1 MKTWYFNEA
10 AYPYLPD
17 ESEYESIR
25 VTLPSRYYDPEVGAG
40 LWDRYIDEWQAADE
54 LGLNVMVNEHH
65 ATATCM
71 NPAGPVISAVLARVT
86 KSARIV
92 LLGNPIANRPDPVRV
107 AEEMALVDTLSHGRL
122 EVGFVRSVPYEV
134 LPSNASPVGMAE
146 RMWEAHDLIKK
157 AWTTAD
163 GPFNWEGKY
172 FQHRSV
178 NIWPRPVQQ
187 PHPPIWM
194 SSRSVGGASDI
205 AERGYVCAT
214 FLGGHKGAKTV
225 FDAYKARR
233 AELGLEE
240 PGLDR
245 FAYAALVYTGRTEE
259 EGRAGAEKLLWYI
272 RANKIPIQ
280 FKNPPGYA
288 SVGANIAAVR
298 GGMGGLIPAGDD
310 LDSLIERG
318 IVFAG
323 SPDSVYQQ
331 IMRFN
336 ELSGGIGHLLLMG
349 QSGFL
354 EHDETVLGIETFA
367 REVQPRLTEL
377 ELAGAGRA

>member
-1 MKTWYFNEA
+1 MQTWYFNEA
-10 AYPYLPD
+10 AYPYLPE
-17 ESEYESIR
+17 ESEYDSIR
-25 VTLPSRYYDPEVGAG
+25 VTLPNGLYDPVVGAG

-71 NPAGPVISAVLARVT
+71 NPAGPLISGILARVT
-86 KSARIV
+86 KNARIV

-107 AEEMALVDTLSHGRL
+107 AEEMALVDNLSHGRL

-157 AWTTAD
+157 AWTTTD
-163 GPFNWEGKY
+163 GPFSWEGKY
-172 FQHRSV
+172 FQFRSV
-178 NIWPRPVQQ
+178 NIWPRPFQQ

-194 SSRSVGGASDI
+194 SSRSVSGASEI
-205 AERGYVCAT
+205 GERGYVCAT
-214 FLGGHKGAKTV
+214 FLGGHKGAKVV
-225 FDAYKARR
+225 FDAYKNRR
-233 AELGLEE
+233 QELGLEA

-245 FAYAALVYTGRTEE
+245 FAYAGLVYTGDTDEA
-259 EGRAGAEKLLWYI
+259 GRAGAEKLLWYM
-272 RANKIPIQ
+272 RANKISPQ

-288 SVGANIAAVR
+288 SIGANIGAVK
-298 GGMGGLIPAGDD
+298 GGINNLIPDD
-310 LDSLIERG
+310 NSLDSLIDKG

-323 SPDSVYQQ
+323 NPDTVYEQ
-331 IMRFN
+331 IQRFN
-336 ELSGGIGHLLLMG
+336 ERSGGIGHLLLMG

-354 EHDETVLGIETFA
+354 EHDETVAGIQNFA
-367 REVQPRLTEL
+367 REVQPRLSAL
-377 ELAGAGRA
+377 DLAQVG

>member
-1 MKTWYFNEA
+1 MQTWYFNEA
-10 AYPYLPD
+10 AYPYLPE

-25 VTLPSRYYDPEVGAG
+25 VSLPNGLYDPVVGAG
-40 LWDRYIDEWQAADE
+40 LWDRYIDEWQVADE

-71 NPAGPVISAVLARVT
+71 NPAGPLISGILARMT
-86 KSARIV
+86 KNARIV
-92 LLGNPIANRPDPVRV
+92 LLGNPIANRPDPIRV
-107 AEEMALVDTLSHGRL
+107 AEEMALIDNLSHGRL

-146 RMWEAHDLIKK
+146 RMWEAHDLIKR
-157 AWTTAD
+157 AWTTTD
-163 GPFNWEGKY
+163 GPFSWEGKH
-172 FQHRSV
+172 FQFRSV
-178 NIWPRPVQQ
+178 NIWPRPFQQ

-194 SSRSVGGASDI
+194 TARSPGSAAEIG
-205 AERGYVCAT
+205 ERGYVCAT
-214 FLGGHKGAKTV
+214 FLGGHKGAKVV

-233 AELGLEE
+233 RELGLEA
-240 PGLDR
+240 PGPDR
-245 FAYAALVYTGRTEE
+245 FAYAGLVYTGNSDE
-259 EGRAGAEKLLWYI
+259 EGRAGAEKLLWYM
-272 RANKIPIQ
+272 RANKVPIQ

-288 SVGANIAAVR
+288 SIGANIGAVK
-298 GGMGGLIPAGDD
+298 GGFSNLMPEDQS

-323 SPDSVYQQ
+323 SPDTVYDQ
-331 IMRFN
+331 IQRFN

-354 EHDETVLGIETFA
+354 EHDETVIGLENFA
-367 REVQPRLTEL
+367 RHVQPRLSAAS
-377 ELAGAGRA
+377 LAQVI